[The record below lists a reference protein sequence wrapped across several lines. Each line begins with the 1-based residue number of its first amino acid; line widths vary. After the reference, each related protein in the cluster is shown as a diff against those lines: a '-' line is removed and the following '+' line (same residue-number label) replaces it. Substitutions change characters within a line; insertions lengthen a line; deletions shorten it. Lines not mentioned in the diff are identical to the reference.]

1 MTQTTNRATHNP
13 FLSPSRFGRYA
24 RAHFSEKARPYG
36 WHFAIIAMLY
46 FMIELMILSQ
56 LNGHREYYRP
66 ELQQFIYYAGLLTTG
81 SIFTV
86 RYFSSLAHS
95 ESALLVLM
103 QPVSTF
109 EKWLLAAVT
118 ILLLYP
124 LFYTLCFWLMTLP
137 ILPSVEMLF
146 VPLYGALF
154 KNDFYEHF
162 YPQVITCILYL
173 GFTGYALASSIL
185 FHRLPMIKGLALGFA
200 LVLIFLFSLMTFR
213 PTGGHLIFFTVLPI
227 STFAINNIIASTLA
241 WIVTPALL
249 WLSSFFLLKER
260 DLS

>member
-1 MTQTTNRATHNP
+1 MTQTTKRTAHAI
-13 FLSPSRFGRYA
+13 FSPSRFGRYA

-46 FMIELMILSQ
+46 FMIELMMLSQ
-56 LNGHREYYRP
+56 LNGDKYYHP
-66 ELQQFIYYAGLLTTG
+66 QLQQFFYYAGLLTTG
-81 SIFTV
+81 SIFAV
-86 RYFSSLAHS
+86 RYFSSLARS

-124 LFYTLCFWLMTLP
+124 LLYTLCFWLMTLP
-137 ILPSVEMLF
+137 TLPSVDRLF
-146 VPLYGALF
+146 IPLYGALF

-173 GFTGYALASSIL
+173 GFTGYALATSIL
-185 FHRLPMIKGLALGFA
+185 FHRLPMIKSLALGFA
-200 LVLIFLFSLMTFR
+200 LFLIFLFSLMTFR
-213 PTGGHLIFFTVLPI
+213 PTGGHLVLFTVLPI
-227 STFAINNIIASTLA
+227 STFALNNIIASTLA